1 MSLLGEA
8 GRDRGG
14 PGRGGAR
21 ESSVGVPR
29 RAGGAEAAARRHRP
43 RRRGA
48 GAQGAGDAGSARS
61 DERELIVVVAG

>member
-8 GRDRGG
+8 RRDRGG

-29 RAGGAEAAARRHRP
+29 RPGGAEAAARRHLP
-43 RRRGA
+43 RQRGA
-48 GAQGAGDAGSARS
+48 RAQVHPDPREMRGLLDQMSAS
-61 DERELIVVVAG
+61 